1 MRMRMRLKYLAWP
14 SIPSILAMRAAFSP
28 IDLENSCQDVLQN
41 QAIENVYKER

>member
-1 MRMRMRLKYLAWP
+1 MKYLAGP

-28 IDLENSCQDVLQN
+28 IDLENNYQDVLQK